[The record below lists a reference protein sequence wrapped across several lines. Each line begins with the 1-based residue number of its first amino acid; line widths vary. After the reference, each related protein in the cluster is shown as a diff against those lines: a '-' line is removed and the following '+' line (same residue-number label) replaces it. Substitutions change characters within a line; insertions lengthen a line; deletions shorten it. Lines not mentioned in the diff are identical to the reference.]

1 MSKKPRAYALP
12 TNKAG
17 ERKEK
22 VRPIKGK
29 YLCIVTGAGHG
40 IGRAIA
46 SLAFQDQGILPD
58 AWAGSKLCLMDIDEE
73 ALNETAGKKMRQFL
87 AHRKIEV
94 DLIIFDFS
102 DIHEISEMMNKIDTK
117 YEKDFERVI
126 LVNAVSSIGSV
137 EKLLTATV
145 DPPAIQ
151 RFWDLNVTSKICMA
165 NQICKI
171 FYQQKKT
178 VVDITMQDLN
188 IPTATLGLPCM
199 ASTAIS
205 TFDQVF
211 AKENPNVCVL
221 HYVTDRL
228 ESNTISKIIEET
240 SNAKL
245 ETELRALRDR
255 NQLTPTS
262 DAAKRMIKAFDNISF
277 TKGEV
282 VHIDA
287 KAALPIENH
296 ITENGA

>member
-1 MSKKPRAYALP
+1 MSKKQRAYALP

-22 VRPIKGK
+22 VRPVKGK

-58 AWAGSKLCLMDIDEE
+58 AWAGSKLCLIDIDEE

-102 DIHEISEMMNKIDTK
+102 DIHSISEMMDKLDTK

-126 LVNAVSSIGSV
+126 LVNSAGSIGDC
-137 EKLLTATV
+137 EKLLTSSD

-151 RFWDLNVTSKICMA
+151 KFWDLNITSKICMT

-171 FYQQKKT
+171 FKQQKKT
-178 VVDITMQDLN
+178 VVDITFQDLN
-188 IPTATLGLPCM
+188 EPTSTLGLPCM
-199 ASTAIS
+199 ASSAIS
-205 TFDQVF
+205 TFDEVF

-228 ESNTISKIIEET
+228 DNNTITKIIEKT
-240 SNAKL
+240 SNEKL
-245 ETELRALRDR
+245 STELTNLKE
-255 NQLTPTS
+255 NNKLTPTG
-262 DAAKRMIKAFDNISF
+262 DAAKRMIKAFDNVGF

-282 VHIDA
+282 THIDA
-287 KAALPIENH
+287 KAALPVDPVS
-296 ITENGA
+296 TEEGA